1 MYFRLRH
8 ILATGFPQ
16 KQLAVIRRLGNCLT
30 SGRFGHLLLT
40 TFLHATLNLPT
51 ASWRKQLMAERKCV
65 SNEALVFQGV
75 KKLKPQ
81 PLWLSTLQ
89 TLAAICNKSQCLSCY

>member
-30 SGRFGHLLLT
+30 SGCFGHLLLT

-51 ASWRKQLMAERKCV
+51 TSWRKQLMAERKCV

-81 PLWLSTLQ
+81 PIVVINTTDTCCHL
-89 TLAAICNKSQCLSCY
+89 